1 MKYKSPI
8 ITLFLLYYSSLSYS
22 SSPDNQ
28 NLTQMMPQL
37 ELERIEAKKHT
48 QSSADKIKKI
58 EQELSRVQNELID
71 LKKQQHEIL
80 TNKTP
85 LNVVKKKN
93 ALNIISAD
101 KLMKY
106 RLDNRIHMN
115 LGKIS
120 GLDNNNKKNIHS
132 GIETRRA
139 RFAIKTSLNNEW
151 KGEIDIDFDGN
162 EVSIK
167 DFWVAY
173 TGLNQFILKG
183 GNQKVP
189 FSIGELVSS
198 INLTFI
204 ERALPNALV
213 LSRKTGFTAT
223 GWGNSWYYAVGLFG
237 DEIGK
242 GAENGD
248 TESSGFSGRTAVN
261 VDAKGALLHF
271 GIAGYRF
278 DPDEKDEAL
287 MRARPEIHF
296 TKTRLLNTGPIKNVS
311 HFSNIGYEFASK
323 IGAFIFQSEIMQMK
337 IERNHL
343 DAANFSGGY
352 AQINY
357 VFNGERSY
365 VKSEGEFS
373 GVRAHSS
380 HQPAW
385 EIALRVSRLDLS
397 DQKVGILGGEG
408 ENTTLGIN
416 YYANNNIHFLLNFIH
431 VTNDI
436 NADNNGKNMGNDD
449 FNIIATQVQYNF

>member
-167 DFWVAY
+167 DFW
-173 TGLNQFILKG
+173 
-183 GNQKVP
+183 
-189 FSIGELVSS
+189 
-198 INLTFI
+198 
-204 ERALPNALV
+204 
-213 LSRKTGFTAT
+213 
-223 GWGNSWYYAVGLFG
+223 NS
-237 DEIGK
+237 
-242 GAENGD
+242 
-248 TESSGFSGRTAVN
+248 
-261 VDAKGALLHF
+261 
-271 GIAGYRF
+271 
-278 DPDEKDEAL
+278 
-287 MRARPEIHF
+287 
-296 TKTRLLNTGPIKNVS
+296 
-311 HFSNIGYEFASK
+311 
-323 IGAFIFQSEIMQMK
+323 
-337 IERNHL
+337 
-343 DAANFSGGY
+343 
-352 AQINY
+352 
-357 VFNGERSY
+357 
-365 VKSEGEFS
+365 
-373 GVRAHSS
+373 
-380 HQPAW
+380 
-385 EIALRVSRLDLS
+385 
-397 DQKVGILGGEG
+397 
-408 ENTTLGIN
+408 
-416 YYANNNIHFLLNFIH
+416 
-431 VTNDI
+431 
-436 NADNNGKNMGNDD
+436 
-449 FNIIATQVQYNF
+449 